1 MKRLDKIL
9 SDAGVAGRRELKTM
23 IRQGRVQVDGRTVTS
38 PEEKF
43 DEITVTV
50 TVDGGTISTTGTYY
64 YMMDKP
70 AGVVTAMKDQTE
82 RMVLDL
88 LPPEL
93 RRQGVF
99 PVGRLDK
106 DTTGLLL
113 FTNDGVFSHQIISPK
128 SHVRKRYMAKVDGI
142 PDEADAAAFRRGI
155 VLKDGTVCLPAVL
168 EIDGTD
174 TCYVVL
180 REGKYHQVKRMLAAR
195 GKPVLALRRVSIGA
209 LKLDTSLPP
218 GGIRP
223 LTVEEVQLALKEM
236 PL

>member
-1 MKRLDKIL
+1 MKRLDKLL
-9 SDAGVAGRRELKTM
+9 SDAGVAGRRELKEM
-23 IRQGRVQVDGRTVTS
+23 IRQGRVQVDGRTVTV

-43 DEITVTV
+43 DEKTAVV
-50 TVDGGTISTTGTYY
+50 TVDGGTISIAGTYY

-70 AGVVTAMKDQTE
+70 SGVVTARSDRTE
-82 RMVLDL
+82 PTVLDL
-88 LPPEL
+88 LPAEL

-113 FTNDGVFSHQIISPK
+113 LTNDGDFAHRIISPK
-128 SHVRKRYMAKVDGI
+128 SHIEKCYVAKVDGI
-142 PDEADAAAFRRGI
+142 PDGADVLAFREGLR
-155 VLKDGTVCLPAVL
+155 LKDGTVCQPAVL

-174 TCYVVL
+174 TCRVTV

-195 GKPVLALRRVSIGA
+195 GKPVTELRRVSVGA
-209 LKLDTSLPP
+209 LLLDETLFP
-218 GGIRP
+218 GGVRP
-223 LTVEEVQLALKEM
+223 LSPEERQLALVKM